1 LATAGA
7 KHTSFDSC
15 PPVEPKTSKGTKDNQ
30 GEGTSRRQGGEKEDP
45 RGLWKMVRQDLSE
58 GRSKLTFSHPQP

>member
-15 PPVEPKTSKGTKDNQ
+15 PPVEPKTVRGPKDNS
-30 GEGTSRRQGGEKEDP
+30 GRGNIKAPKGGEKEDP
-45 RGLWKMVRQDLSE
+45 RGLWKW
-58 GRSKLTFSHPQP
+58 